1 MFDNEKVFYGKH
13 ADYVTFLCKDKRSNL
28 ENGLNLFETKIE
40 LYILA
45 PIVGV
50 IYNRKSVI
58 DYSTNSKSTIQLQ
71 QIKNYEDDLIYVYRM
86 IMLLD
91 ERENISYE
99 KRIDRAFR
107 SDYDENIKKENM
119 EIFDRYALGGIEVIY
134 EIFEN
139 DLGSR
144 EDLLFHLVEFLDFDE
159 LGDL

>member
-71 QIKNYEDDLIYVYRM
+71 QIKIYEDDLIYVYRM

>member
-45 PIVGV
+45 PIIGI
-50 IYNRKSVI
+50 IYNRKSSI
-58 DYSTNSKSTIQLQ
+58 DNSTNSKSTIQLQ
-71 QIKNYEDDLIYVYRM
+71 QIKNYEEDLIYVYRM
-86 IMLLD
+86 VMLLD
-91 ERENISYE
+91 EKENISYE

-107 SDYDENIKKENM
+107 GDHDENIKKENM
-119 EIFDRYALGGIEVIY
+119 KLFDKYALGGIEVIY

-144 EDLLFHLVEFLDFDE
+144 EDLLFHLAEFLDFNE
-159 LGDL
+159 LSDS

>member
-45 PIVGV
+45 PIVGI
-50 IYNRKSVI
+50 IYNRKSAI
-58 DYSTNSKSTIQLQ
+58 DNSTNSKSTIQLQ

-107 SDYDENIKKENM
+107 SD
-119 EIFDRYALGGIEVIY
+119 
-134 EIFEN
+134 
-139 DLGSR
+139 
-144 EDLLFHLVEFLDFDE
+144 
-159 LGDL
+159 